1 MSQLPAQA
9 NRRRPGLWYVLT
21 PILSA
26 GLLACAPFWHAT
38 TRLSRVQSRDAA
50 KARRLAIVFTAVLA
64 GGLLIPPA
72 AGFTALAGMIIAPI
86 LVSPYRSLIY
96 GDTAQQ
102 PIPASVTEPT
112 GPLAVAQQARALR
125 AEARRIVQDDP
136 AMARELGIGRPGR
149 GNGYD
154 DGGLLDLN
162 SADARTISQA
172 LDVSPDLAERIVTA
186 RQEIGGSFSL
196 LDEVITFA
204 SLTEGEELVV
214 RERGVLLPC

>member
-1 MSQLPAQA
+1 MSQHPAQA
-9 NRRRPGLWYVLT
+9 DRRRPGLWYVLT
-21 PILSA
+21 PILSV
-26 GLLACAPFWHAT
+26 GLLACAPFWHAS
-38 TRLSRVQSRDAA
+38 TRLSRAHQRDAA

-86 LVSPYRSLIY
+86 LASPYRSLIY
-96 GDTAQQ
+96 GNTAQQ
-102 PIPASVTEPT
+102 PIPAASEPA
-112 GPLAVAQQARALR
+112 GALAVAQQARALR

-162 SADARTISQA
+162 SANAQTIAQVLDA
-172 LDVSPDLAERIVTA
+172 SPDMAERIVTA
-186 RQEIGGSFSL
+186 RREIGGAFRL